1 MNRRPESNIL
11 EPLLGNNRDGS
22 AIFGYSPEY
31 LRGSRMGRFI
41 NRLTKI
47 DDTQGIWYVL
57 AFDRQYCM
65 FI

>member
-22 AIFGYSPEY
+22 VIFDYSPEY